1 MRDVQFVSR
10 HRGIFDEWDAAAAG
24 ASATV
29 SRQTPIRRV
38 ETLLAGDF
46 FGLSGVLCV
55 EPYTAA
61 LGERPAERS
70 NGREAQC
77 KKAHTP
83 RSAAYVLQLELPG
96 S

>member
-38 ETLLAGDF
+38 ETLLAGDS
-46 FGLSGVLCV
+46 FGVI
-55 EPYTAA
+55 
-61 LGERPAERS
+61 RS
-70 NGREAQC
+70 FVC
-77 KKAHTP
+77 
-83 RSAAYVLQLELPG
+83 
-96 S
+96 